1 MCNCLRA
8 DFVRLF
14 RSRFFWI
21 LIVFLF
27 GSGALSASDK
37 HNKML
42 DNDLLSVIMVV
53 MLLGAVFAAFFIG
66 TDYSDGTIR
75 NKLIV
80 GNRRAAVWFSNLI
93 VCCAAAELM
102 YLSILLPLAV
112 FGSLSGRGIVLAAG
126 ELFLRLLIENL
137 ALFAMTALTVLIAML
152 IKSRSSAIVIGTFL
166 AFGLFV
172 CATIV
177 QSRLDEPEYFQGM
190 VTFDE
195 DGNLQYDT
203 ETREPNPTYIK
214 DETLRKALEIVYDV
228 LPTGQANQVS
238 YVSYASAEF
247 DPAHGGLLL
256 LYSAGVLAGT
266 ILIGVPTFQ
275 RGDLK

>member
-21 LIVFLF
+21 LTVFLF
-27 GSGALSASDK
+27 GSGVFSAFDEFSRVIE
-37 HNKML
+37 
-42 DNDLLSVIMVV
+42 NDLLSIIAAV

-80 GNRRAAVWFSNLI
+80 GNSRAAVWFSNLI

-102 YLSILLPLAV
+102 YLSFVLPMVILGLTVGKV
-112 FGSLSGRGIVLAAG
+112 FLQTAG
-126 ELFLRLLIENL
+126 ELLFRLLIQNIALL
-137 ALFAMTALTVLIAML
+137 AVIALIVLITML
-152 IKSRSSAIVIGTFL
+152 VKSRSSAIVIGTFL
-166 AFGLFV
+166 SLGLFIT
-172 CATIV
+172 AMFIEG
-177 QSRLDEPEYFQGM
+177 RLSEPEYFQGM
-190 VTFDE
+190 MYVDE

-203 ETREPNPTYIK
+203 ETKEANPNY
-214 DETLRKALEIVYDV
+214 LRGTARQVLEVAYDV
-228 LPTGQANQVS
+228 LPTGQMDQMMP
-238 YVSYASAEF
+238 YYEF
-247 DPAHGGLLL
+247 DPAHGRLLL
-256 LYSAGVLAGT
+256 LYSAGVLAAT
-266 ILIGVPTFQ
+266 VLIGVPTFQ